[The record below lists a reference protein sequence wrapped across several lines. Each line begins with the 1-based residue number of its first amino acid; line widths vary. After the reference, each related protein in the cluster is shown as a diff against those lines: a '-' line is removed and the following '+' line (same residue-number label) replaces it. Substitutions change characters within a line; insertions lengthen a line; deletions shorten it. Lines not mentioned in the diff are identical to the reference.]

1 MMKAMKIH
9 LVISK
14 TNQYDGDYVVSSNVV
29 VEAFSTMGKAL
40 NRKDEIEL
48 QSEDVDALQECTFV
62 TVIESDVL

>member
-1 MMKAMKIH
+1 MKIY

-14 TNQYDGDYVVSSNVV
+14 TNQYDGDYIVTSNVV
-29 VEAFSTMGKAL
+29 VDSFSTMEKAL

-62 TVIESDVL
+62 TVMESDVL

>member
-1 MMKAMKIH
+1 MKIY

>member
-1 MMKAMKIH
+1 MKIY

-29 VEAFSTMGKAL
+29 VDSFSTMEKAL

>member
-1 MMKAMKIH
+1 MKIH

>member
-1 MMKAMKIH
+1 MKIY

-14 TNQYDGDYVVSSNVV
+14 TNIYDGDYVVSSNVV